1 MSKRRVVVTGLGV
14 VSSIGGEIDEF
25 TSGLFEGRNGIGLIT
40 AFDSSELPVHLAGE
54 VKDFDPEKWVS
65 PKEARHLDRFVQF
78 ALAASQQALD
88 RSGLDLSREDL
99 RRVGCV
105 WASGIGGLNEIE
117 RTHRLAL
124 EKGPRRIGPF
134 FIPKLMINAGA
145 GQIAIR
151 FGLKGANFAVASACA
166 SGNHALGLAFR
177 SIQYGDADLMFCG
190 GSEATVTLLG
200 IGGFCALKALS
211 ERNDD
216 PLTASRPFNLDRDGF
231 VVGEGAG
238 ALIFE
243 EYEHAKRRGAKVFA
257 EVKGFGMT
265 DDGYHISAPIPEGTA
280 AADAMLLALADGKCP
295 PEEVDYINA
304 HGTGTPQNDLAEAH
318 AIRAAFGPAA
328 DTVRL
333 SAVKSMIGHLLTA
346 AGGVELAIT
355 ALAVRDGFIP
365 PTINLTEPDPECG
378 LDCTPLHGVAQP
390 ILTALKLSI
399 AFGGHFGAAVLRHPS
414 CYGLDVRMA
423 A

>member
-304 HGTGTPQNDLAEAH
+304 HGTSTPLNDVMETR
-318 AIRAAFGPAA
+318 AIKSAFGDHARA
-328 DTVRL
+328 L
-333 SAVKSMIGHLLTA
+333 AVSSTKSQIGHLLGASGAVEAVVLALSVDRQA
-346 AGGVELAIT
+346 A
-355 ALAVRDGFIP
+355 P
-365 PTINLTEPDPECG
+365 PTINSLNPDPECD
-378 LDCTPLHGVAQP
+378 LDYVPNQARELR
-390 ILTALKLSI
+390 LRNALSNSFG
-399 AFGGHFGAAVLRHPS
+399 FGGHNASILFGR
-414 CYGLDVRMA
+414 LD
-423 A
+423 

>member
-25 TSGLFEGRNGIGLIT
+25 ASGLFEGRNGIGAIT
-40 AFDSSELPVHLAGE
+40 SFDSTELPVHIAGE
-54 VKDFDPEKWVS
+54 VKEFDPEKWVS

-105 WASGIGGLNEIE
+105 WASGIGGLQEIE

-124 EKGPRRIGPF
+124 EKGPRRIGPY

-177 SIQYGDADLMFCG
+177 AIQYGDADLMFCG

-216 PLTASRPFNLDRDGF
+216 PLTASRPFNVDRDGF

-238 ALIFE
+238 ALVFE
-243 EYEHAKRRGAKVFA
+243 EYEHAKRRG
-257 EVKGFGMT
+257 GMT

-304 HGTGTPQNDLAEAH
+304 HGTSTPLNDVMETR
-318 AIRAAFGPAA
+318 AIKSAFGDHARA
-328 DTVRL
+328 L
-333 SAVKSMIGHLLTA
+333 AVSSTKSQIGHLLGASGAVEAVVLALSVDRQA
-346 AGGVELAIT
+346 A
-355 ALAVRDGFIP
+355 P
-365 PTINLTEPDPECG
+365 PTINSLNPDPECD
-378 LDCTPLHGVAQP
+378 LDYVPNQARELR
-390 ILTALKLSI
+390 LRNALSNSFG
-399 AFGGHFGAAVLRHPS
+399 FGGHNASILFGR
-414 CYGLDVRMA
+414 LD
-423 A
+423 

>member
-1 MSKRRVVVTGLGV
+1 MRERRVVVTGLGV
-14 VSSIGGEIDEF
+14 VTSIGKDVGEF
-25 TSGLFEGRNGIGLIT
+25 ASALFEGQSGIDTIT
-40 AFDSSELPVHLAGE
+40 SFDSGELPVHIAGE
-54 VKDFDPEKWVS
+54 VKDFNPEKWVS

-78 ALAASQQALD
+78 ALAAAQESVDQ
-88 RSGLDLSREDL
+88 SGLDLSKEDL

-105 WASGIGGLNEIE
+105 WASGIGGLQEIE

-124 EKGPRRIGPF
+124 EKGPRRISPF

-151 FGLKGANFAVASACA
+151 FGLRGANFAVASACA
-166 SGNHALGLAFR
+166 SGNHALGLALR
-177 SIQYGDADLMFCG
+177 TIQYGDADLMICG

-216 PLTASRPFNLDRDGF
+216 PRTASRPFNLDRDGF

-243 EYEHAKRRGAKVFA
+243 ELERARRRGARIYA

-280 AADAMLLALADGKCP
+280 AADAMTMALADSKVNT
-295 PEEVDYINA
+295 EEVDYINA
-304 HGTGTPQNDLAEAH
+304 HGTSTPLNDVMETR
-318 AIRAAFGPAA
+318 AIHSAFGGHARA
-328 DTVRL
+328 L
-333 SAVKSMIGHLLTA
+333 AVSSTKSQIGHLLGA
-346 AGGVELAIT
+346 SGAVEAVVL
-355 ALAVRDGFIP
+355 ALAVDRQVAP
-365 PTINLTEPDPECG
+365 PTINSINPDPACD
-378 LDCTPLHGVAQP
+378 LDYVPNQAREMA
-390 ILTALKLSI
+390 IRNALSNSFG
-399 AFGGHFGAAVLRHPS
+399 FGGHNASILFGRFA
-414 CYGLDVRMA
+414 
-423 A
+423 